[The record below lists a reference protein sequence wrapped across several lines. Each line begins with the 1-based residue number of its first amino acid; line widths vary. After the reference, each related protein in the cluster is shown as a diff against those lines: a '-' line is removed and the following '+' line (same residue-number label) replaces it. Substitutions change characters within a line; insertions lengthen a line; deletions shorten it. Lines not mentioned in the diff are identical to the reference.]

1 MKCPNCG
8 FEGIQPSYKFCP
20 KCRQSFDRQENI
32 LNKERMSLREEKSY
46 SPFDDYKQTER
57 EKERDFVYDNVDDI
71 RHIATWSVSQ
81 SEIARRITPQEW
93 NLLDKMKGVYVQE
106 GVTAVIFVD
115 GQKVIELSSGL
126 YYFSNLVERASDAV
140 RGIWRFFTGKKK
152 DESDEERS
160 LRRNK
165 LDVVL
170 RQITGKSVVE
180 VILVTEGYI
189 PLVLGVKETTEGLDF
204 EPYRI
209 MTHVLDIEIGVSLQ
223 MRISNFEK
231 FRINHLTSQNRFRI
245 SDLQLLVNSAVRN
258 VVQRELQQYNV
269 QSVVLPDELINS
281 MRVSIKHTIE
291 GIVYGFEVI
300 RVIDITTNS
309 QDFNRFREVE
319 KRLYC
324 SEKELDFLKRTN
336 DFRNRLASEEN
347 DQLVRES
354 RTELE
359 LRKALNAVNK
369 DSLLH
374 EDELEEFAQILM
386 YQKAIRVKKFGVE
399 QEKSINDLEGNR
411 LINLDDF
418 NELKEGIKRKEYERS
433 STTEILRL
441 LSDNRVDKERA
452 RVNSELLIYKTEL
465 EIKEI
470 DASMKKAEAEHLKN
484 KQTKFNE
491 FEIKDIEQEHK
502 HKNEKSEAL
511 HSNDKIDIELKGM
524 RMTDDYVDERREKDY
539 TFTKKER
546 EDDYAF
552 VKRAKEDTIELDK
565 KQRQNENDDLA
576 RKVDISASLMER
588 MNKDMRETKK
598 QEFDHE
604 YEMEKLNTEALLNKY
619 KIQSGMDADQIIA
632 SELSSLS
639 AEAQAKYADSFAS
652 KREID
657 ILREN
662 IREREELYKKMMQQ
676 SMDHQKEMSEFTKFA
691 MEKNSDIAK
700 SSLSGQFDKE
710 RYYAN
715 SIVNVATARVNE
727 LEMRK
732 EEYRNEAHRVQER
745 MDKTQDTA
753 LNYTTK
759 VTESADFKEAM
770 KDKDLWCPF
779 CGFSLKTRTNKCPKC
794 NKNIE

>member
-1 MKCPNCG
+1 M
-8 FEGIQPSYKFCP
+8 
-20 KCRQSFDRQENI
+20 
-32 LNKERMSLREEKSY
+32 
-46 SPFDDYKQTER
+46 
-57 EKERDFVYDNVDDI
+57 
-71 RHIATWSVSQ
+71 
-81 SEIARRITPQEW
+81 
-93 NLLDKMKGVYVQE
+93 
-106 GVTAVIFVD
+106 
-115 GQKVIELSSGL
+115 
-126 YYFSNLVERASDAV
+126 
-140 RGIWRFFTGKKK
+140 
-152 DESDEERS
+152 
-160 LRRNK
+160 
-165 LDVVL
+165 
-170 RQITGKSVVE
+170 
-180 VILVTEGYI
+180 
-189 PLVLGVKETTEGLDF
+189 
-204 EPYRI
+204 
-209 MTHVLDIEIGVSLQ
+209 
-223 MRISNFEK
+223 
-231 FRINHLTSQNRFRI
+231 
-245 SDLQLLVNSAVRN
+245 
-258 VVQRELQQYNV
+258 
-269 QSVVLPDELINS
+269 
-281 MRVSIKHTIE
+281 
-291 GIVYGFEVI
+291 
-300 RVIDITTNS
+300 
-309 QDFNRFREVE
+309 
-319 KRLYC
+319 
-324 SEKELDFLKRTN
+324 
-336 DFRNRLASEEN
+336 
-347 DQLVRES
+347 
-354 RTELE
+354 
-359 LRKALNAVNK
+359 
-369 DSLLH
+369 
-374 EDELEEFAQILM
+374 
-386 YQKAIRVKKFGVE
+386 
-399 QEKSINDLEGNR
+399 
-411 LINLDDF
+411 
-418 NELKEGIKRKEYERS
+418 
-433 STTEILRL
+433 
-441 LSDNRVDKERA
+441 
-452 RVNSELLIYKTEL
+452 
-465 EIKEI
+465 
-470 DASMKKAEAEHLKN
+470 KN

-539 TFTKKER
+539 TFTQKER

-619 KIQSGMDADQIIA
+619 KIQGGMDADQIIA

-710 RYYAN
+710 RFYAN